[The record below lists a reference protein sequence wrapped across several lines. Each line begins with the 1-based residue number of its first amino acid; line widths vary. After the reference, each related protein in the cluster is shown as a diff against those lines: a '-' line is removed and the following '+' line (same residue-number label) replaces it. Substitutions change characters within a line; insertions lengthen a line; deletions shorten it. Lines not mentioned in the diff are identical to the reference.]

1 MIIPTAATVPFFIVS
16 FILLV
21 FQYWRIDPVWRLLNL
36 HFGLM
41 LSAIVLMLLRIL
53 LPGWLGDPSIASMV
67 LFALA
72 LIWLG
77 VTLLL
82 FRFLPPPKH

>member
-1 MIIPTAATVPFFIVS
+1 MIIPTAVTVPIFIVS

-21 FQYWRIDPVWRLLNL
+21 FQYYRINPAWRLLNM

-41 LSAIVLMLLRIL
+41 LGAIVLMLLRII
-53 LPGWLGDPSIASMV
+53 LPQWLGDPSIASMV
-67 LFALA
+67 LLALA
-72 LIWLG
+72 LIWFGLA
-77 VTLLL
+77 LLL